1 MSLRDAV
8 VLQNPYH
15 PYATR
20 FIDWFRAQGVD
31 VVALY
36 TDRREHDHLAWQ
48 FPLGPDRVAASYL
61 GNEADLAA
69 FAAAVSERWR
79 VVAVVPFWE
88 GAVVTA
94 GRLAEV
100 LGLDWAQPEVLAR
113 FRDKHALKAYVA
125 ARDPALRLNRTRL
138 VASVADVRDALS
150 RDGYDRFVLKPND
163 GYGNSRVGFFD
174 RSTPD
179 PELAAHLAAAGGRVV
194 LMEEF
199 VAGQEYYVNG
209 QVDARG
215 EVTVVHV
222 GRYLR
227 GCVNGKE
234 NVELGNHSVPRRD
247 PSFGLAADYA
257 RAVVV
262 ATGLRRSPFHLELK
276 IDDQGPCLIE
286 VAARLVGGGVA
297 FDDQWLHAGRFDP
310 FAVAGHYY
318 WRADPLPSL
327 GLDWAHYD
335 AGIFGQVA
343 GTATTQG
350 RIQRVAG
357 VAEVEAMPEFHRWVL
372 RPAVGDRLEPTV
384 DLGHVPWSV
393 ALAAPDVP
401 SWVRAAEHVRETL
414 RWNEDVARAS
424 ALDRARAYLPVV
436 RRELSARRYAA
447 RARTRLQRV

>member
-1 MSLRDAV
+1 M
-8 VLQNPYH
+8 LQSPYH

-20 FIDWFRAQGVD
+20 FIDWYQGQGVD

-48 FPLGPDRVAASYL
+48 FPLGPDRITASYL
-61 GNEADLAA
+61 VDETDLPR

-88 GAVVTA
+88 GAVATA
-94 GRLAEV
+94 ERLAE
-100 LGLDWAQPEVLAR
+100 LFGLDWAQPEVLDR
-113 FRDKHALKAYVA
+113 FRDKHALKTWVA
-125 ARDPALRLNRTRL
+125 HHDPSLRLNRTRL
-138 VASVADVRDALS
+138 VAGVGDIRAALS
-150 RDGYDRFVLKPND
+150 GPGYDRFVLKPND
-163 GYGNSRVGFFD
+163 GYGNTRVGFFD
-174 RSTPD
+174 RRTPD
-179 PELAAHLAAAGGRVV
+179 AVLAAHLAQLADRAV
-194 LMEEF
+194 LMEEY

-215 EVTVVHV
+215 EVSVVQV

-234 NVELGNHSVPRRD
+234 NVELGNHSVRRRD
-247 PSFGLAADYA
+247 PCFGVAADYA
-257 RAVVV
+257 RAVVA

-276 IDDQGPCLIE
+276 IDDEGPCLIE

-297 FDDQWLHAGRFDP
+297 FDDQQLHGGRFDP

-318 WRADPLPSL
+318 WRADSLPSL

-335 AGIFGQVA
+335 ADIYGQVA
-343 GTATTQG
+343 GTATTRG
-350 RIQRVAG
+350 RIRRVAG
-357 VAEVEAMPEFHRWVL
+357 LAEVEAMKEFQRWVL

-401 SWVRAAEHVRETL
+401 SWVRAAERVRAAL
-414 RWNEDVARAS
+414 RWNDDVAPAS

-447 RARTRLQRV
+447 RARLQRV